1 MTIKEKITQL
11 FKESTEWTVH
21 ELTDKLGASKQMVHI
36 ALNQLVGEG
45 LLQKLGRTPK
55 TVYKI
60 PSLASNMQKEL
71 AVNIFTPRDEDYL
84 QQHWLQVTTTGDLLE
99 GAAAFSYWCNQRK
112 EPVLKTF
119 AEYQKTRI
127 KYDAY
132 FEEDGSINGMEKLRN
147 TKGYDN
153 IWLDDLHYLDFYAI
167 ERFGKTRL
175 GTLLHYAK
183 QGQSLSLMR
192 RMLIEIEPRIRNF
205 VKVHDVDAVGFIPPT
220 VRREVQLMKVLA
232 GGLKLPL
239 PVVDIKKM
247 SGLIPV
253 PQKSLSKLQ
262 ERIDNASESFAVTEK
277 RSFSHVLLIDDA
289 VGSGSTLNQVAEKIK
304 NKQTAQR
311 VSGLA
316 IVGSFK
322 GFDVITDV

>member
-1 MTIKEKITQL
+1 MTVKEQIQQL
-11 FKESTEWTVH
+11 FSQHQEWTVH
-21 ELTDKLGASKQMVHI
+21 ELTERTGASKQMVHI
-36 ALNQLVGEG
+36 ALNQLIEAGS
-45 LLQKLGRTPK
+45 LRKQGRTPK
-55 TVYKI
+55 TVYRTVTDT
-60 PSLASNMQKEL
+60 PVPATAMD
-71 AVNIFTPRDEDYL
+71 IFTKDDKNWL
-84 QQHWLQVTTTGDLLE
+84 QEHWLQVTPAGDLLE
-99 GAAAFSYWCNQRK
+99 GEGAFTYWCRQRK
-112 EPVLKTF
+112 EPVPKTF
-119 AEYQKTRI
+119 AEYRQTRK
-127 KYDAY
+127 KYDQY
-132 FEEDGSINGMEKLRN
+132 LQGDGTINGMTKLRG
-147 TKGYDN
+147 TKGYDQ

-192 RMLIEIEPRIRNF
+192 RLLAEISPRVLAF
-205 VKVHDVDAVGFIPPT
+205 VKEHQVDAVGFIPPT

-232 GGLKLPL
+232 QGLNLPL
-239 PVVDIKKM
+239 PVVDIKKL

-253 PQKSLSKLQ
+253 PQKSLSKLE
-262 ERIDNASESFAVTEK
+262 ERIDNAKESFAVSDK
-277 RSFSHVLLIDDA
+277 RSFDHVLLIDDA

-304 NKQTAQR
+304 NKGLAAR

>member
-1 MTIKEKITQL
+1 MTVKEKITQL
-11 FKESTEWTVH
+11 FTQNTEWTVH

-36 ALNQLVGEG
+36 ALNQLIEEG
-45 LLQKLGRTPK
+45 QLQKLGRTPK

-60 PSLASNMQKEL
+60 PSAASNMQKDKT
-71 AVNIFTPRDEDYL
+71 VSIFTAQEEDYL
-84 QQHWLQVTTTGDLLE
+84 QHHWLQVTATGDLLE

-112 EPVLKTF
+112 EPLLKTLV
-119 AEYQKTRI
+119 EYQKTRI

-147 TKGYDN
+147 TKGYEN
-153 IWLDDLHYLDFYAI
+153 IWLDDLHYMDFYAI
-167 ERFGKTRL
+167 KRFGKTRL
-175 GTLLHYAK
+175 GTLLHCAK
-183 QGQSLSLMR
+183 QGQSLPLMR
-192 RMLIEIEPRIRNF
+192 RMLTEIEPRIKDF
-205 VKVHDVDAVGFIPPT
+205 VKIHDVDTVGFIPPT

-239 PVVDIKKM
+239 PVVNIKKM

-253 PQKSLSKLQ
+253 PQKSLPKLQ
-262 ERIDNASESFAVTEK
+262 ERIDNASGSFIVTEK

>member
-1 MTIKEKITQL
+1 MTVKEKIVQL
-11 FKESTEWTVH
+11 FTENTEWTVH

-36 ALNQLVGEG
+36 ALKQLVEEG
-45 LLQKLGRTPK
+45 RLQKLGRTPK

-60 PSLASNMQKEL
+60 PPAVSNMQKVP
-71 AVNIFTPRDEDYL
+71 AVNVFTAQDEDYL
-84 QQHWLQVTTTGDLLE
+84 RQHWLQVTATGDLLE
-99 GAAAFSYWCNQRK
+99 GAAAFSYWCSKRK
-112 EPVLKTF
+112 EPVLKTL
-119 AEYQKTRI
+119 AEYRKTRI

-132 FEEDGSINGMEKLRN
+132 FDADGSINGMEKLRN
-147 TKGYDN
+147 TKGYEK
-153 IWLDDLHYLDFYAI
+153 IWLDGLHYLDFYAI

-183 QGQSLSLMR
+183 QGQSLPLMR
-192 RMLIEIEPRIRNF
+192 SMLAEIDQRIQDF
-205 VKVHDVDAVGFIPPT
+205 VKVNDVDAIGFIPPT

-253 PQKSLSKLQ
+253 PQKSLPKLQ
-262 ERIDNASESFAVTEK
+262 ERIDNASGSFAVTEK

>member
-1 MTIKEKITQL
+1 MTVKEKIAQL
-11 FKESTEWTVH
+11 FTETSEWTVH

-36 ALNQLVGEG
+36 ALNRLVEEG
-45 LLQKLGRTPK
+45 RLQKLGRTPK
-55 TVYKI
+55 TIYKI
-60 PSLASNMQKEL
+60 LSAASNIQKEQ
-71 AVNIFTPRDEDYL
+71 VGNVFTPQDEDYL

-99 GAAAFSYWCNQRK
+99 GAAAFNYWCNQRK

-147 TKGYDN
+147 TKGYEN
-153 IWLDDLHYLDFYAI
+153 IWLDDLHYMDFYAI

-183 QGQSLSLMR
+183 QGQNLPLMR
-192 RMLIEIEPRIRNF
+192 RMLTEINPRIQEF
-205 VKVHDVDAVGFIPPT
+205 VKVHDVDAIGFIPPT

-262 ERIDNASESFAVTEK
+262 ERIENASGSFAVTEK

>member
-1 MTIKEKITQL
+1 MTVREKIAQL
-11 FKESTEWTVH
+11 FTESTEWTVH

-36 ALNQLVGEG
+36 ALKQLVEEG

-60 PSLASNMQKEL
+60 PSAASNMQKEP
-71 AVNIFTPRDEDYL
+71 AVNIFTTKDADYL
-84 QQHWLQVTTTGDLLE
+84 QHHWLQVTTTGDLLE

-112 EPVLKTF
+112 EPILKTF
-119 AEYQKTRI
+119 VEYQKTRI
-127 KYDAY
+127 NYDAY

-153 IWLDDLHYLDFYAI
+153 IWLDDLHHMDFYAI

-192 RMLIEIEPRIRNF
+192 RMLTEIEPRIQNF
-205 VKVHDVDAVGFIPPT
+205 VKVHNVDAVGFIPPT
-220 VRREVQLMKVLA
+220 VRRELQLMKVLA
-232 GGLKLPL
+232 SGLKLPL

-262 ERIDNASESFAVTEK
+262 ERIDNASGSFAVTEK

-289 VGSGSTLNQVAEKIK
+289 VESGSTLNQVAEKIK

-311 VSGLA
+311 ISGLA